1 MTFVID
7 ASVALKW
14 FIEED
19 LTNQALLFRHGADPL
34 YAPDLIFAEIANAVW
49 RKFTRRELPREQA
62 MAIPVLLQESPIEII
77 PVALLHQRALEIAIE
92 LNHPVY
98 DCLYLACAELAGAV
112 LVTADGR
119 LIQAVQASEYARL
132 TRRLANLSK

>member
-1 MTFVID
+1 MTFVVD

-19 LTNQALLFRHGADPL
+19 LTDRALIFRHGTDPL

-49 RKFTRRELPREQA
+49 RKFARRELTREQV
-62 MAIPVLLQESPIEII
+62 MAIPVLLHESPIEII
-77 PVALLHQRALEIAIE
+77 PIALLHQRALEIAVE

-98 DCLYLACAELAGAV
+98 DCLYLACAELAEAV

-119 LIQAVQASEYARL
+119 LFQAVQTSEYARL
-132 TRRLANLSK
+132 TRHLTNLSQ